1 MYKTYIKRII
11 EVVVSGKTPEELLTS
26 AKELKAEEKIIS
38 DTFMVEDESG
48 CIIAKQKVIYDG
60 VGKILRVDHILT

>member
-38 DTFMVEDESG
+38 DTFMVEDEG
-48 CIIAKQKVIYDG
+48 ECIIAKQKVIYDG
-60 VGKILRVDHILT
+60 VGKVLRFDHILK